1 MPTLATKKP
10 QLKAK
15 RKPEPTPVPYRPTL
29 GQRLLEGLEE
39 VGAHLRGEESD
50 VLGYTLPPY
59 ATLAQVRTARR
70 AAEKKLLA
78 KQAARRVRLAV
89 CPLAPAD
96 VYAIR
101 RALGAGVST
110 EWFAAF
116 LNVPESLVE
125 AWEDGTKA
133 PTGAALRLLA
143 DIRARPD
150 YWRDQLHAADSARPE
165 TPS

>member
-1 MPTLATKKP
+1 MPTLTAKKP
-10 QLKAK
+10 PKAK
-15 RKPEPTPVPYRPTL
+15 RKSQPTPVPCGPTF
-29 GQRLLEGLEE
+29 GQRLIEGMGE
-39 VGAHLRGEESD
+39 VLAHVRGQESD
-50 VLGYTLPPY
+50 VLSYTLPPN
-59 ATLAQVRTARR
+59 ATLAQIRTISR

-78 KQAARRVRLAV
+78 KQAARRARLAV

-133 PTGAALRLLA
+133 PAGAALRLLA

-150 YWRDQLHAADSARPE
+150 SWRDQLHAADPARPE